1 MVALTALLTV
11 INIVLAVRNLWKEW
25 QSRRGSGPHHV
36 DTRKEIAMLPLLVPL
51 EAALR
56 DVASAIRERG

>member
-25 QSRRGSGPHHV
+25 QSRRGSGPH
-36 DTRKEIAMLPLLVPL
+36 PL